1 MHAALLMHAI
11 VHSHMRLSSIADFVV
26 ELTLCCAIC
35 RSVEKLMFLVEQAHW
50 FYEVDHLLTLLITN
64 FLSTCCKN
72 LCANITMLRPD
83 WCFPRT
89 FVETGTRVCLPF
101 R

>member
-11 VHSHMRLSSIADFVV
+11 VHSRMHLSSIADPVV

-50 FYEVDHLLTLLITN
+50 FYEVNHLLTLLVN
-64 FLSTCCKN
+64 Y
-72 LCANITMLRPD
+72 
-83 WCFPRT
+83 
-89 FVETGTRVCLPF
+89 
-101 R
+101 